1 MLAAMDVGGTNIR
14 CHIIDD
20 TGEIVGSE
28 FMETQTIGLVEAIEL
43 ILDKY
48 QIDKIGISYAGQ
60 ISKGV
65 ILTSPN
71 IKVDEPNIQA
81 YFLEKH
87 HIGLFIE
94 NDLKCAALAEYE
106 YRDCSSTMVAASVGT
121 GFGSAIVEKGKLLR
135 GSINLA
141 GEIGHSPYRYSEIPC
156 GCGNHYC
163 IEASCSGSALTCWA
177 EYYGLPVQKQLLQ
190 SLRDMD
196 KQEANEIVERFHE
209 GLLFAVGSLISLIN
223 PELIVLGGG
232 VIHKNKYL
240 LDIINEN
247 IDKYALPT
255 ARRQTKII
263 ISELEDA
270 SLKGAGLLAEYHS
283 RS

>member
-20 TGEIVGSE
+20 NGEIVGSE
-28 FMETQTIGLVEAIEL
+28 FMETQSIGLIEAIEL
-43 ILDKY
+43 ILKKH

-60 ISKGV
+60 ISNGV
-65 ILTSPN
+65 ILASPN

-87 HIGLFIE
+87 HIDLFIE

-106 YRDCSSTMVAASVGT
+106 YWDCSSTMVAASVGT
-121 GFGSAIVEKGKLLR
+121 GFGSAIVEKGKLLT
-135 GSINLA
+135 GSLNLA

-163 IEASCSGSALTCWA
+163 IEASCSGSALTRWV
-177 EYYGLPVQKQLLQ
+177 EHYQLPVQKHLLQ

-196 KQEANEIVERFHE
+196 NQEANRIIERFHE
-209 GLLFAVGSLISLIN
+209 GLLFAVGSLISVIN

-255 ARRQTKII
+255 ARKQTKII
-263 ISELEDA
+263 ISELENA
-270 SLKGAGLLAEYHS
+270 PLKGAELLTEYHL